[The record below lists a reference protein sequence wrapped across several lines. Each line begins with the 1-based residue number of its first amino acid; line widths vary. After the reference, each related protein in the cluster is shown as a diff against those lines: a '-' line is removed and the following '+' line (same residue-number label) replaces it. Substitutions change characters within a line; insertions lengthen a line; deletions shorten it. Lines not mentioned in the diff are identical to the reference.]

1 MATII
6 GYRPKDPSKA
16 LFQISDESWAVLA
29 RFILDRCQN
38 LLPSGE
44 AESWLRNKGHIVDEM
59 TAQLVADRL
68 EQLLKQGVVKR
79 QETELLIHY
88 PLLACHSC
96 NSMGI
101 NQKAEKCP
109 VCNGEGKVSRV
120 QFFEQRV
127 REFVLFNRNCHGFDI
142 F

>member
-6 GYRPKDPSKA
+6 GYRPKDLSKA
-16 LFQISDESWAVLA
+16 LFQISDESWTVLV

-59 TAQLVADRL
+59 TAQRVAGELERLL
-68 EQLLKQGVVKR
+68 EQGIVKR
-79 QETELLIHY
+79 HEMELLVYY
-88 PLLACHSC
+88 PLVTCHSC
-96 NSMGI
+96 NSSGV
-101 NQKAEKCP
+101 NGKGEKCP
-109 VCNGEGKVSRV
+109 VCTGEGKVSRV

-127 REFVLFNRNCHGFDI
+127 REFVLFIRNCHGFDI
-142 F
+142 Y